1 MRILGFELTIR
12 KATQSLMSV
21 GDRMRGW
28 VGRILEPFAG
38 AWQKNMECDGRNDVL
53 SFGPVYTCVTR
64 IANDIAKMPPLLKEL
79 DEANGLWLNVPRNS
93 PYWQVLRKPNRYQ
106 NRIQFLVCWVLS
118 RLMWGNT
125 FVIKERDQRGIVVAM
140 YILNPECVQVK
151 IAQDGGVY
159 YMLAADQ
166 LNQIGEPVLVP
177 ASEIIHD
184 RMNTLF
190 HPLIGVSPLWAA
202 AMSATQGRRIQTN
215 SARFFENMSQPG
227 GVLSAPGSISDD
239 LAKRLKDHWETNFTG
254 SNAGKVAVLG
264 DGLKYEAI
272 SQTAESSQLVD
283 QMKWV
288 VQDIAAIFC
297 MPLYKINAGPVPTS
311 NNVAALNQQ
320 YYDECLQT
328 HIESLELCLDEGL
341 ALTNAGGKVYGVELD
356 LEVMMRM
363 DFATKITTLGLAVDK
378 TLMKPNEARMRLN
391 LPPVEGGDTLYKQ
404 QQEFSLAAL
413 SRRDAQENPFAAA
426 TPAPPPTPE
435 LPAPGDEEDEAALE
449 QARAFA
455 DALISKLT
463 EASHAA

>member
-12 KATQSLMSV
+12 KAIQPMMSV
-21 GDRMRGW
+21 GDRLRGW

-53 SFGPVYTCVTR
+53 TFGPVYTCVTR

-79 DEANGLWLNVPRNS
+79 EESTGLWLNVTRNS
-93 PYWQVLRKPNRYQ
+93 PYWAVLRKPNRYQ
-106 NRIQFLVCWVLS
+106 NRIQFLVSWVLS

-125 FVIKERDQRGIVVAM
+125 YVIKERDQRGIVVAL
-140 YILNPECVQVK
+140 YVLNPECVQVK

-159 YMLAADQ
+159 YLLAADQ

-190 HPLIGVSPLWAA
+190 HHLIGVSPLWAA
-202 AMSATQGRRIQTN
+202 AMSATQGRRIQSN

-239 LAKRLKDHWETNFTG
+239 LAGRLKEHWETNFTG

-288 VQDIAAIFC
+288 VQDIAAVFC

-328 HIESLELCLDEGL
+328 HIEAIELCLDEGL
-341 ALTNAGGKVYGVELD
+341 GLTNAAGKIYGVELD

-363 DFATKITTLGLAVDK
+363 DFATQITTLGLAVDK
-378 TLMKPNEARMRLN
+378 TLMTPNEARKRLN
-391 LPPVEGGDTLYKQ
+391 LKAVEGGDTLYKQ
-404 QQEFSLAAL
+404 QQEFSLSAL
-413 SRRDAQENPFAAA
+413 AKRDAQADPFGTAA
-426 TPAPPPTPE
+426 PAPPPA
-435 LPAPGDEEDEAALE
+435 LPAPEAEEDDEEATE
-449 QARAFA
+449 QVRAFA
-455 DALISKLT
+455 DALILKLT
-463 EASHAA
+463 EHSHVA